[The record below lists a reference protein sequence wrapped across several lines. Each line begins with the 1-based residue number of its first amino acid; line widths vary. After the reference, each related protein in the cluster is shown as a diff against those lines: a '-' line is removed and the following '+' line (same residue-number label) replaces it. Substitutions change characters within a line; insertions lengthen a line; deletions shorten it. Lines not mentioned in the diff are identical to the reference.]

1 MQGEFLCKM
10 TKHAPSPCLV
20 TYKRGMCAELMGFQM
35 SQRLLREKQNEL
47 AEADDSLSL
56 HHSGDS
62 FSHIPIK
69 HFLYR
74 ALSHLETWGRPA
86 SESFSKEGLRA
97 WRQGEKR
104 LKQTQM
110 ISAVI

>member
-1 MQGEFLCKM
+1 MCRVDG
-10 TKHAPSPCLV
+10 SPDV
-20 TYKRGMCAELMGFQM
+20 VSETA
-35 SQRLLREKQNEL
+35 QRKTENEL

-62 FSHIPIK
+62 FTHIPIK

-97 WRQGEKR
+97 WREGEKR
-104 LKQTQM
+104 LKQTRM